1 MDKRQ
6 RSRETSRSPSVIRHH
21 GFLQTSSDSL
31 FPLVQKS
38 WRNLLLTHHNL
49 QLWDLTRGGKSFS
62 LPCSK
67 LSLFPDAW
75 WLISVLQQAAS
86 PHKKLQYFPFQ
97 LTSHAI
103 PWRYCHTLWREERPT
118 AHSLLHSLW
127 CVYIHSSFQNAL
139 LCIHSLDYIAQN
151 LFGWSG
157 IWARHSWGWNL
168 YYRGHIF
175 FWGKRIL
182 IQSAQKYP
190 VTINSEET
198 EEEIRGPNPRQG
210 KTSSCDG

>member
-67 LSLFPDAW
+67 LSLLPDAW

-127 CVYIHSSFQNAL
+127 CVYIHSSFQNSL
-139 LCIHSLDYIAQN
+139 LCIHSPK
-151 LFGWSG
+151 F
-157 IWARHSWGWNL
+157 IWMEWNMSKTQLRLEPILQGSHFFLRQENTHSVSSKIPCDNKFWRNW
-168 YYRGHIF
+168 RG
-175 FWGKRIL
+175 
-182 IQSAQKYP
+182 
-190 VTINSEET
+190 
-198 EEEIRGPNPRQG
+198 
-210 KTSSCDG
+210 D